1 MIILMANQK
10 GGVGKTT
17 LSILLANF
25 LAEKGK
31 STCVIDLDVQKSVV
45 DNYNNALGKG
55 WSNAL
60 IQVYDGKSAPD
71 LKQLKQ
77 EGKVVIIDLPGRLD
91 NKIMQSLIK
100 KADAVICPFIFDPI
114 TFKSTLVFAQ
124 LCTVLIPG
132 DYRSKLFFLPN
143 KVKSSVKLEN
153 EKEIHKILKRF
164 GKITPRIPDLVCFQR
179 IPSFSINQEQAKRSQ
194 NAFDYLMYNL

>member
-17 LSILLANF
+17 LTILLANY
-25 LAEKGK
+25 LAKKG
-31 STCVIDLDVQKSVV
+31 TPTHVIDLDVQKSVV
-45 DNYNNALGKG
+45 DNYKKAIDKG
-55 WSNAL
+55 WSNEL
-60 IQVYDGKSAPD
+60 IQVVDGQTVPD
-71 LKQLKQ
+71 FKKLNQ

-91 NKIMQSLIK
+91 NKAMQSLIK
-100 KADAVICPFIFDPI
+100 KADAVLCPFIFDPI

-124 LCTVLIPG
+124 LCTVLMP
-132 DYRSKLFFLPN
+132 DDFRKKMFFLPN

-153 EKEIHKILKRF
+153 EKEIHKILKQF

-179 IPSFSINQEQAKRSQ
+179 IPSFSINEEQANRSK